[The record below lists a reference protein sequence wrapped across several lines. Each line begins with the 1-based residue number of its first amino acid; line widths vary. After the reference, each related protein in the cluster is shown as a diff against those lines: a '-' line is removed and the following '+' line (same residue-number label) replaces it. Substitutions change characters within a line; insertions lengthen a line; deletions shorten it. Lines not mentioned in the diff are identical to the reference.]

1 MNNFIIHRGLYVRYN
16 TLKLSGGISVQIGK
30 IVQHS
35 YYNSTTRENDISLIK
50 TATNMT
56 LNQINADRAKFA
68 ALPLLPGSQ
77 LNITGWGSTI
87 YGSSDFSNDL
97 QIATL
102 IVADLNECNNTFS
115 GMIKP
120 KMFCARSDSPYK
132 CSTPGDRGGPGV
144 NYKRLFGII
153 ITWEDCELYQGFEV
167 FTDFY
172 EHYLWVLSVIQQPL
186 PTTTESTMQ

>member
-1 MNNFIIHRGLYVRYN
+1 MNNFIIHRGLYFRYN
-16 TLKLSGGISVQIGK
+16 TLKLSGGVSVQIEY

-56 LNQINADRAKFA
+56 LSQMNADRAKIS
-68 ALPLLPGSQ
+68 PSPIIPGSQ

-87 YGSSDFSNDL
+87 YGSLDFSNDL
-97 QIATL
+97 QIANL
-102 IVADLNECNNTFS
+102 IVADLNECNNTL
-115 GMIKP
+115 GGKITP
-120 KMFCARSDSPYK
+120 KMFCARSNPPYK
-132 CSTPGDRGGPGV
+132 CSTPGDRGGPGI
-144 NYKRLFGII
+144 NSKKLFGII

-172 EHYLWVLSVIQQPL
+172 KYYHWVLKVIKNL
-186 PTTTESTMQ
+186 YPTTTESAL